1 MIVKKAGGKIFG
13 AYLTNAERTAMH
25 LEIQR
30 ELAEFDK
37 KHMLELDAVV
47 LYCVKKYFG
56 VGEKKLHEFYE
67 TFSDELEALI
77 RRYELEHEDKVWM
90 CTHALKEDGIDIFE
104 WDRKRHDTQK

>member
-1 MIVKKAGGKIFG
+1 MIVKKVSGKIFG
-13 AYLTNAERTAMH
+13 AHLTNAERTAMH

-56 VGEKKLHEFYE
+56 IGEKKLHEFYE

-77 RRYELEHEDKVWM
+77 GRYELEHEDKVWM

-104 WDRKRHDTQK
+104 WDRKRHDTPK